1 MSYDELMSEYQKTQ
15 IEYQKAQQKYQE
27 TQNKYNQTQEQY
39 QQVQNENQKLI
50 EENNK
55 LKLKIEN
62 QALQLNVLNK
72 YVFGTKKETTPK
84 EENLVE
90 GVQISL
96 FGEPDDKELNQQIE
110 EETEKITVHK
120 KKNSKKVQAGIK
132 KSFLKDVEIIREEY
146 KLEEDKEKCPVCE
159 GKLKQVG
166 KEVVRQEIEFIPAKF
181 KIKSY
186 VRYTYKCE
194 KCGTNDSKKETPT
207 FVKTK
212 LPNAILTH
220 SFVSPSLATE
230 VIYQKYYMGVPLYR
244 QEKVWDDRG
253 LVLPRSM
260 MSNWCIKLT
269 EYYFNDLY
277 KLMLKKIKSNSQVLH
292 CDETTMQ
299 CNKEVGRKATSNS
312 YMWVLSSGELE
323 KEKGVI
329 FSYNTSRS
337 AETAKNLLSD
347 YKGILVTDGYS
358 SYNNIENVK
367 HAECWAH
374 CRRKFYESVPLNSN
388 GKMDTSC
395 DGYKG
400 VKFCDKLFE
409 IENEIA
415 DLSVDKKLKI
425 RNEKSKPILEK
436 FFDWVNLTMSEKV
449 IVNNKLKAA
458 FVYASNQS
466 KELSEF
472 LNDGRIPL
480 TNSLAERAIRPFA
493 VHRKNWLFADSVEGA
508 NANAV
513 LYSLIESAK
522 LNKLNVNKYINY
534 LLEQLPQLENLDEN
548 SLERYL
554 PWSTELPTDV
564 LNFEGSYK
572 ELNLDDVTV

>member
-1 MSYDELMSEYQKTQ
+1 MSYDELMAEYQKTQ
-15 IEYQKAQQKYQE
+15 IEYQKAQIEYQKLKKE
-27 TQNKYNQTQEQY
+27 NNNLKIK
-39 QQVQNENQKLI
+39 VENQELQI
-50 EENNK
+50 NT
-55 LKLKIEN
+55 LKR
-62 QALQLNVLNK
+62 
-72 YVFGTKKETTPK
+72 YVFGSKREYTPK

-96 FGEPDDKELNQQIE
+96 FGESDDKELNQQIE
-110 EETEKITVHK
+110 NEIEKITVHK

-132 KSFLKDVEIIREEY
+132 KSSLKDVEIIIEEY
-146 KLEEDKEKCPVCE
+146 KLEEDKEKCPVCY
-159 GKLKQVG
+159 GNLKQVG
-166 KEVVRQEIEFIPAKF
+166 KEVIRQEIEFIPAKF

-212 LPNAILTH
+212 LPNPLLNH

-269 EYYFNDLY
+269 DYYFTDLY
-277 KLMLKKIKSNSQVLH
+277 KLMLKKIKSNSEVIH

-299 CNKEVGRKATSNS
+299 CNKEIGKKATSNS

-329 FSYNTSRS
+329 FSYNSSRS
-337 AETAKNLLSD
+337 AEIAKNLLND
-347 YKGILVTDGYS
+347 YKGILITDGYS

-374 CRRKFYESVPLNSN
+374 CRRKFYESIPLDSN
-388 GKMDTSC
+388 KKMDTSC

-415 DLSVDKKLKI
+415 DLSVDEKL
-425 RNEKSKPILEK
+425 RVRSEKSKPILEN
-436 FFDWVNLTMSEKV
+436 FFDWVNLVMSEKV
-449 IVNNKLKAA
+449 VVNNKLKTALG
-458 FVYASNQS
+458 YALNQK

-534 LLEQLPQLENLDEN
+534 LLEQIPQLDNPTNETI
-548 SLERYL
+548 LEKFL
-554 PWSTELPTDV
+554 PWSKELPDDV

-572 ELNLDDVTV
+572 ELILDDVTV